1 MFDRAVIRPC
11 RPADIDTIYEIIND
25 AASAYKNVIP
35 SDCWHEPY
43 MSRQE
48 LQREITQGVT
58 FWAVAEGKHL
68 VAVMGLQPVHDV
80 ALIRH
85 AYTRSARQQRGHGAA
100 LLAHFR
106 ERTDRPMLVGT
117 WSAATWAV
125 RFYEKHGF
133 HLVRPADKD
142 RLLRRYWTVSPRQIE
157 ESVVLADSRW
167 FATKING
174 VTPTPFVPTPCGP

>member
-1 MFDRAVIRPC
+1 
-11 RPADIDTIYEIIND
+11 
-25 AASAYKNVIP
+25 
-35 SDCWHEPY
+35 
-43 MSRQE
+43 
-48 LQREITQGVT
+48 
-58 FWAVAEGKHL
+58 
-68 VAVMGLQPVHDV
+68 
-80 ALIRH
+80 
-85 AYTRSARQQRGHGAA
+85 
-100 LLAHFR
+100 
-106 ERTDRPMLVGT
+106 MLVGT

-157 ESVVLADSRW
+157 ESIVLADSRW